1 MKRVTNTMLFINIIC
16 CLSVICYKYYNY
28 FVDEKL
34 NYEIQSLENF
44 HYIFIFPRQV
54 STI

>member
-1 MKRVTNTMLFINIIC
+1 MKRVTNTILFVIIIC

-34 NYEIQSLENF
+34 NDEIQSLENF
-44 HYIFIFPRQV
+44 HYIFIFHRQV